1 MEAETDAE
9 MCGHFARASLA
20 VQTELAAKVCAL
32 NGRRVYV
39 FDATGFSAGWRDAR
53 TDDGVRYKTGVLEDR
68 AADAVLS
75 ASAQRTLSGAP
86 GARTFL
92 SWTDKNGL
100 TVDQHGVYYEGEQPA
115 PLRQS
120 FIKWS
125 TFCVHGFRIESILF
139 CFLFQ
144 WGRGNAKGYSPL
156 PRALPAIALKL
167 HRVF

>member
-1 MEAETDAE
+1 MPAPRATRSRLLAAVALTALTLTLTAAAPAAVMEAETDAE
-9 MCGHFARASLA
+9 MCAHFARASLA

-75 ASAQRTLSGAP
+75 ASAQRTLCGAP

-92 SWTDKNGL
+92 SWTDKHGL
-100 TVDQHGVYYEGEQPA
+100 TVDQHGVYYEA
-115 PLRQS
+115 
-120 FIKWS
+120 
-125 TFCVHGFRIESILF
+125 
-139 CFLFQ
+139 
-144 WGRGNAKGYSPL
+144 
-156 PRALPAIALKL
+156 
-167 HRVF
+167 